1 MSNLTYDQQEKLKST
16 RALDREVSH
25 YFDEKNGDA
34 AKFNQQVGV
43 WLKSINRAGYWAGA
57 AK

>member
-16 RALDREVSH
+16 RALDREASH

-34 AKFNQQVGV
+34 AKFNQQVV
-43 WLKSINRAGYWAGA
+43 AWRKSLNRASYWAGA